1 VASPTFVQR
10 TSPMPAVQT
19 DTIQSRV
26 AHRLDPHGSEGARA
40 ALSGVVDLE
49 ALEERQ
55 YQDVLAA
62 VDERLSQARYSL
74 LSMLVAGI
82 YFGLLVGFWLVDG
95 STWGAVALW
104 AVPVLLVTTYGL
116 YATHQTVLQIRH
128 LSEARALLRLLMD
141 GANTGEGSEDA

>member
-1 VASPTFVQR
+1 MS
-10 TSPMPAVQT
+10 AVQT
-19 DTIQSRV
+19 DTIQSQV
-26 AHRLDPHGSEGARA
+26 ARQLDPHGSAGARA

-55 YQDVLAA
+55 YEAVLTA

-74 LSMLVAGI
+74 LSMFTAGI

-95 STWGAVALW
+95 STWGALALW
-104 AVPVLLVTTYGL
+104 GVPVLLVTTYGL

-141 GANTGEGSEDA
+141 QSAPGGEPG

>member
-1 VASPTFVQR
+1 MSAI
-10 TSPMPAVQT
+10 QT

-26 AHRLDPHGSEGARA
+26 ARRLDPHGSEGARA

-49 ALEERQ
+49 ALEKRQ

-95 STWGAVALW
+95 STWGAIALW
-104 AVPVLLVTTYGL
+104 AVPTLLVTTYGL
-116 YATHQTVLQIRH
+116 YATHQTVLEIRH

-141 GANTGEGSEDA
+141 GASTGGESGDA

>member
-1 VASPTFVQR
+1 
-10 TSPMPAVQT
+10 MPAIQT

-26 AHRLDPHGSEGARA
+26 ARRLDPHGSKGART

-82 YFGLLVGFWLVDG
+82 YFGLLVGFWLVNG
-95 STWGAVALW
+95 STWGAIALW
-104 AVPVLLVTTYGL
+104 VVPVLLVTAYGL

-128 LSEARALLRLLMD
+128 LSEARALLQLLMD
-141 GANTGEGSEDA
+141 GSPAGERSGSA